1 MRIGEETVIKK
12 RKIGKLDTPRIMIAG
27 FLFLVLLG
35 TFFLCL
41 PVSSAKGE
49 WTSFVDA
56 LFTATTSV
64 CVTGLTVVPTY
75 AYWSVF
81 GKVVILI
88 LIQIGGLGV
97 ISVSIGFFIMIG
109 KRITLKERM
118 MLQEAYNMD
127 SLQGLVKLTIK
138 IIKGTL
144 LVEGIGAVLYAFQ
157 FVPQYGVGK
166 GILYAI
172 FHAVSAFCNAGIDL
186 IGDESFIPYSSSVLM
201 NLTTMFLIIMGGI
214 GFVVWWDVKRVL
226 KEAKKNGQY
235 HGMAKRL
242 TLHSKLAIVTSLI
255 LIFGG
260 AVIIFIS
267 EFQNPDTIGNLPV
280 WDKCMASLFESVTT
294 RTAGF
299 AMIPQQNFR
308 NATLLI
314 LVILMMIGGSPI
326 GTAGGIKT
334 TTVGMI
340 YVSMKCTI
348 QGKKDTEVFD
358 RKIGSDNVKT
368 GMAVAGIF
376 ILLMYGG
383 IFLLSATQK
392 IPLGSIV
399 FEAASAIG
407 TVGLTRGATA
417 LLDCFGKIV
426 IIFMM
431 FIGRIGPITMAMA
444 FSMKRKDGNYHKR
457 ELPEKKVI
465 VG

>member
-1 MRIGEETVIKK
+1 MRLCEETITKK
-12 RKIGKLDTPRIMIAG
+12 RKIGKFDTPRIMMVG
-27 FLFLVLLG
+27 FLILVLLG

-41 PVSSAKGE
+41 PIASAKGE
-49 WTSFVDA
+49 WTSFIDA

-64 CVTGLTVVPTY
+64 CVTGLTVLPTY

-88 LIQIGGLGV
+88 LIQIGGLGI
-97 ISVSIGFFIMIG
+97 ISVSIGFFTMIG

-127 SLQGLVKLTIK
+127 SLQGLVRLTLK

-144 LVEGIGAVLYAFQ
+144 LVEGIGAVFYAFQ
-157 FVPQYGVGK
+157 FVPQYGIQK
-166 GILYAI
+166 GFLYAI

-186 IGDESFIPYSSSVLM
+186 IGDQSFVPYSSSVLM
-201 NLTTMFLIIMGGI
+201 NFTTMFLIIMGGI
-214 GFVVWWDVKRVL
+214 GFVVWWDVKRVFL
-226 KEAKKNGQY
+226 DAKKSGQY
-235 HGMAKRL
+235 HGMMKKL

-260 AVIIFIS
+260 FLLIFIS
-267 EFQNPDTIGNLPV
+267 EFDNLDTIGKLPF
-280 WDKCMASLFESVTT
+280 WDKCMAALFESVTT

-308 NATLLI
+308 SATMLI
-314 LVILMMIGGSPI
+314 LVVLMMIGGSPI

-334 TTVGMI
+334 TTIGMI
-340 YVSMKCTI
+340 YISMKCTI

-368 GMAVAGIF
+368 GLAVAGIF

-383 IFLLSATQK
+383 IFLLSATQN
-392 IPLGSIV
+392 IPLGSVV

-417 LLDCFGKIV
+417 LLNSFGKV
-426 IIFMM
+426 LIIFMM